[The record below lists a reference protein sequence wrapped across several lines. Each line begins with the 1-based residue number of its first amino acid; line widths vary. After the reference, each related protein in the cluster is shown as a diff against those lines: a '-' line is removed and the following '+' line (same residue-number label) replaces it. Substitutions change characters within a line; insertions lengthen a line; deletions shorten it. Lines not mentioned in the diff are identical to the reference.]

1 MESRGPEGVER
12 VTIDIGVIHLDGS
25 FGFIVSEEIFEFND
39 TAGESE
45 GKSFIFNVFN
55 KRSSCVSQETDMEI
69 AVFFSF
75 KIHRVSTVE
84 LTVRLAVFIM
94 GGSILVPETIASRS
108 ELESL
113 TSFTKTEDKVVVDG
127 G

>member
-12 VTIDIGVIHLDGS
+12 VTIDVGVIHLDGS
-25 FGFIVSEEIFEFND
+25 FRFIVSEEIFEFND

-55 KRSSCVSQETDMEI
+55 KRGSCVSQETDMEI

-113 TSFTKTEDKVVVDG
+113 TSFTKTEDKVVVD
-127 G
+127 